1 VVGGGVIDERDG
13 VGVDGLVVQ
22 LGVGD
27 TSAGGSQQV
36 LPHEI
41 RPGQREG
48 HDVLQLVAEPERA
61 ARLVVRRS
69 CPQPAAHVLIEKPP
83 VHQEVEGVVRRTHLN
98 CVERRIPRSAHSF
111 QRGLRGSNITVP
123 AHQLARMVHILPLAE
138 EKHEAVALTGE
149 LIERS
154 LELTDIMK
162 PSRHLIQ
169 P

>member
-1 VVGGGVIDERDG
+1 M
-13 VGVDGLVVQ
+13 LVRRASQGCLTGCDSSPMSSRRWWVAAS
-22 LGVGD
+22 LMRGMAWGS
-27 TSAGGSQQV
+27 TGSSSSWASAI
-36 LPHEI
+36 P
-41 RPGQREG
+41 
-48 HDVLQLVAEPERA
+48 
-61 ARLVVRRS
+61 RLVVRRS
-69 CPQPAAHVLIEKPP
+69 CPQPAAHVLIERPP
-83 VHQEVEGVVRRTHLN
+83 VHQEVEGVVRRTHLK